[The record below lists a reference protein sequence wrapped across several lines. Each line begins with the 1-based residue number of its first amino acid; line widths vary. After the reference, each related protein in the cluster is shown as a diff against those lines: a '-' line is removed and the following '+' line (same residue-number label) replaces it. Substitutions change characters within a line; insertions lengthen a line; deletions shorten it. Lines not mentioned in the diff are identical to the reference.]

1 MLMLMAA
8 STRRVHRVPNGDG
21 HMDEEKD
28 RPSVGQAS
36 ATARTRACTRTQAQG
51 ERDARR
57 ESERQSER
65 QRDRERES
73 ERETQNV
80 ITCRQCGHR

>member
-8 STRRVHRVPNGDG
+8 STRRVYRVPNGDG

-36 ATARTRACTRTQAQG
+36 ATARTHRERGMHAERASEGASD
-51 ERDARR
+51 RDT
-57 ESERQSER
+57 ESERA
-65 QRDRERES
+65 
-73 ERETQNV
+73 RETQNV